1 MEVAIIGSGI
11 AGISASLFLSK
22 KHNVTIYERNNYIGG
37 HTNTKKV
44 IIDNKEINVDTG
56 FIVFNKLNYPNLLN
70 LFDFYNI
77 DYENSDM
84 SLSVSNVDESIEWSG
99 KSLKTI
105 FSDTRNIF
113 DIKFIKFL
121 IDIINFNRLVKKDI
135 NILVKNHEPLGQWL
149 ARKNFGYYFKEN
161 YLVPMSAAI
170 WSSPSNDILDYPISS
185 LFSFFD
191 NHKLLHNKKSRPQ
204 WLTVSKG
211 GQSYIKKILETH
223 DTNIILNSK
232 IQEIRK
238 GNNKIVII
246 DKNGKDKA
254 FDHVIYAIHPERIL
268 EIKSNFDQK
277 ELKVLKLFKTS
288 SNKAFLHN
296 DASLMPKNKKNW
308 SSWNV
313 FSSKNEKKISIT
325 YWMNKLQNI
334 DNQYPLFVSL
344 NPIKIPKADSIYE
357 KLNYDHPIYN
367 KSSIF
372 GQSKI
377 DELQG
382 FNNQWYCGA
391 WLGNGFH
398 EAGISS
404 SIKISK
410 NLNGIIPW
418 R

>member
-11 AGISASLFLSK
+11 AGISTSLFLSK

-84 SLSVSNVDESIEWSG
+84 SLSVSNVDENIEWSG

-161 YLVPMSAAI
+161 YLFPMSAAI

-185 LFSFFD
+185 LFSF
-191 NHKLLHNKKSRPQ
+191 LI
-204 WLTVSKG
+204 T
-211 GQSYIKKILETH
+211 I
-223 DTNIILNSK
+223 
-232 IQEIRK
+232 
-238 GNNKIVII
+238 
-246 DKNGKDKA
+246 
-254 FDHVIYAIHPERIL
+254 
-268 EIKSNFDQK
+268 NFC
-277 ELKVLKLFKTS
+277 
-288 SNKAFLHN
+288 
-296 DASLMPKNKKNW
+296 
-308 SSWNV
+308 
-313 FSSKNEKKISIT
+313 IT
-325 YWMNKLQNI
+325 
-334 DNQYPLFVSL
+334 
-344 NPIKIPKADSIYE
+344 
-357 KLNYDHPIYN
+357 
-367 KSSIF
+367 
-372 GQSKI
+372 
-377 DELQG
+377 
-382 FNNQWYCGA
+382 
-391 WLGNGFH
+391 
-398 EAGISS
+398 
-404 SIKISK
+404 K
-410 NLNGIIPW
+410 NLDLNG
-418 R
+418 